1 MPNIKIPTPL
11 RPYVGGQAQVTVNG
25 ETVGAA
31 LQDLVSQ
38 YPDLRDQLYNGDQLR
53 QFVNVYLGDE
63 DVRFLE
69 GLETEIDADDHL
81 RIIPTI
87 AGGVA

>member
-1 MPNIKIPTPL
+1 MPSIKIPTPL

-69 GLETEIDADDHL
+69 GLETEIDSDDNL